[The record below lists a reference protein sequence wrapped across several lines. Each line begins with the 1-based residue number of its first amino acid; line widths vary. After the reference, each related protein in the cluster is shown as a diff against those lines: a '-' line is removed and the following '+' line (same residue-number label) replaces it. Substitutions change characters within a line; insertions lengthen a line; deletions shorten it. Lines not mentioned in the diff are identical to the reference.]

1 MTTCAANAE
10 SVVRVRNM
18 NAEELVQSEKGAL
31 VTGCKGRDD
40 TQIGSGGRPDAM
52 VYHTLIAET
61 QRALVERQRRNA
73 QRESGFEFS
82 ANEVYDTVWQ
92 RMNATANYTWRAAM
106 EEASKLQIRHPGW
119 DQAEDGPPIP
129 KWEKAWVKCGWVG
142 WELPTRT
149 TATLGWMEVG
159 GMGGMWKRR

>member
-31 VTGCKGRDD
+31 VTGCHKGRDD

-52 VYHTLIAET
+52 VSHTLIAET

-119 DQAEDGPPIP
+119 DQAEDGLIP

-142 WELPTRT
+142 SY
-149 TATLGWMEVG
+149 
-159 GMGGMWKRR
+159 

>member
-31 VTGCKGRDD
+31 VTGCTGRDD

-92 RMNATANYTWRAAM
+92 R
-106 EEASKLQIRHPGW
+106 I
-119 DQAEDGPPIP
+119 
-129 KWEKAWVKCGWVG
+129 
-142 WELPTRT
+142 TRQLT
-149 TATLGWMEVG
+149 TRGARQ
-159 GMGGMWKRR
+159 WKRRQRYRSAIRDGTKRRTDQYQSGRRRG